1 MRKPSW
7 LKVPF
12 PTSSNFFYVSALLK
26 KDNLH
31 TICQSAKCPNASECW
46 AHKTATFLILGDI
59 CTRNCAFC
67 AVKTGHP
74 DPVDKDEGHRIA
86 QAVASLELRYV
97 VLTSVTRDDLP
108 DGGALAFA
116 EVIRGVK
123 ASNPEIQVEALV
135 PDFQGRLDALQ
146 LVIDAEPAVLNHNL
160 EVPER
165 LYTKI
170 NRKKENYQRSL
181 SILAQAKK
189 RGAVTKSGL
198 MVGLG
203 ETEKDILRTFEDL
216 RSVQCDL
223 LTIGQYLKPTP
234 ENLDVEEYITP
245 SQFSR
250 LQHKALHM
258 GFKAVEAAPLVR
270 SSYNAHRIF
279 TMIQKGAT

>member
-1 MRKPSW
+1 LRKPSW

-31 TICQSAKCPNASECW
+31 TICQSAKCPNTSECW

-74 DPVDKDEGHRIA
+74 DPVDKDECHRIA

-108 DGGALAFA
+108 DGGALAFT
-116 EVIRGVK
+116 EVIRAIK

-250 LQHKALHM
+250 LKHKALHM